1 MEKRSAERFEM
12 RIPATVFVED
22 GDLEQ
27 VLSLE
32 TENISSRGTLL
43 HTDEPF
49 PEGVKLEVELY
60 LPLGKLLAV
69 LSPTETIKV
78 TVKGTVVRTQR
89 DAVAVEFDRGYQ
101 IKSFGSSL
109 DGAADGSSMGVT

>member
-1 MEKRSAERFEM
+1 MQ
-12 RIPATVFVED
+12 IPATVFVED

-43 HTDEPF
+43 HADEPV
-49 PEGVKLEVELY
+49 PEGVKVQVELY

-78 TVKGTVVRTQR
+78 TVRGTVVRTQR

-101 IKSFGSSL
+101 IQSFGRVGDDVTDSSNME
-109 DGAADGSSMGVT
+109 AR